1 MLKTLGLLLLIVIFV
16 IGILIGYYNA
26 SPVLFDYLAGTVKIR
41 LVVLLLIDFSVG
53 VLLAILL
60 CSGRLLSQRSQ
71 IRRLRRQLKE
81 SDTELKNLRSLPLRD
96 Q

>member
-1 MLKTLGLLLLIVIFV
+1 MLKTLGLLLLIAIFV
-16 IGILIGYYNA
+16 IGVLIGYYNA
-26 SPVLFDYLAGTVKIR
+26 DPVVFNYLAGTVKVR
-41 LVVLLLIDFSVG
+41 LVVLLLIDFAAA

-60 CSGRLLSQRSQ
+60 CSTRLISQRSQ

-81 SDTELKNLRSLPLRD
+81 SDTELKNLRNLPLRD

>member
-16 IGILIGYYNA
+16 IGVLVGYYNA
-26 SPVLFDYLAGTVKIR
+26 SPVTFNYLAGTLRVR
-41 LVVLLLIDFSVG
+41 LVVLLLIDFGVA

-60 CSGRLLSQRSQ
+60 CSSRLISQRSQ

-81 SDTELKNLRSLPLRD
+81 SDSELKNLRNLPIRD